1 MMNSRE
7 FNPDF
12 FTAQLEQILS
22 GLRQEIEHSIP
33 SPPLLQGGSEELDN
47 YIFEL
52 NSFYYR
58 SFTERLFPLYHSS
71 VQEEVS
77 RLLKLSRQESMVK
90 MDIMANIKRYAKLY
104 NQVKSILSICG
115 VSRENT
121 GQALLT
127 ISREQDHRA
136 VELLYTLKQLE
147 NEFIDLQ
154 ALFSRINTWLED
166 GELMFLV
173 QTHPAAISALQ
184 VVSSLDR
191 NNPLQ
196 ADAINRL
203 LVYLAY
209 PAKTLSRIQPRQ
221 DSKQISGIIEEMRK
235 RAPVFSRIPETETLI
250 NFYEVQVKSRIS
262 LYLDVIQ
269 LGLASE
275 QPELLNRSI
284 RDLENFLTGL
294 SKLIE
299 KAFPYTPALSG
310 AANLNNVLVDSVEKL
325 HDDTSNI
332 LKAITSITSELS
344 GSGEPDF
351 AYFSAKIQEI
361 LQPARSLL
369 KNAVTAKE
377 LTCFPELLAGLECGE
392 LQLSL
397 LTARIDLLNQKQE
410 HHNEVLKHL
419 LTIVN
424 MLDNYLNLLANIR
437 ADLERILA
445 PRNIS
450 RAWKEVN
457 VKVDRVPL
465 QKGQVFP
472 LDYLYLLDKHLVET
486 RLCQDGQEDNLIL
499 HEEGDLFIIR
509 VDELLEEEMPYL
521 VIAQKG

>member
-1 MMNSRE
+1 MDSKE

-12 FTAQLEQILS
+12 FTVKLEQVLS
-22 GLRQEIEHSIP
+22 ALRQEIEQFIP
-33 SPPLLQGGSEELDN
+33 SPSFEVIGEELDN

-58 SFTERLFPLYHSS
+58 SFTERLFPLYRSS

-77 RLLKLSRQESMVK
+77 QLLKLSRQETMVK

-104 NQVKSILSICG
+104 NQVKSILSICKA
-115 VSRENT
+115 SREDA
-121 GQALLT
+121 GQALLVV
-127 ISREQDHRA
+127 SREQDYRA

-147 NEFIDLQ
+147 NEFINLET
-154 ALFSRINTWLED
+154 LISRINTWLED

-173 QTHPAAISALQ
+173 QTHPAAIPALQ
-184 VVSSLDR
+184 MASSLDR
-191 NNPLQ
+191 NDPLQ
-196 ADAINRL
+196 ADAISSL
-203 LVYLAY
+203 LVYLTY
-209 PAKTLSRIQPRQ
+209 PAKTLSRVQPRQ
-221 DSKQISGIIEEMRK
+221 DSKQIGGIIEETRK
-235 RAPVFSRIPETETLI
+235 RSPVFSRTPETETLI
-250 NFYEVQVKSRIS
+250 NFYEVHVKTRIS
-262 LYLDVIQ
+262 LYLDAIQ
-269 LGLASE
+269 LGLNSE
-275 QPELLNRSI
+275 QPELLNRSVTN
-284 RDLENFLTGL
+284 LTNFLSGL
-294 SKLIE
+294 IMLLE
-299 KAFPYTPALSG
+299 KASPSTPVLSG
-310 AANLNNVLVDSVEKL
+310 AVNPNNMLAESVKKLNNDSINL
-325 HDDTSNI
+325 M
-332 LKAITSITSELS
+332 KAITSITSELS

-351 AYFSAKIQEI
+351 AYFSSKIQEI
-361 LQPARSLL
+361 LAPATSLL
-369 KNAVTAKE
+369 KNAIVAKE
-377 LTCFPELLAGLECGE
+377 FTCFPELLTGLNRAE

-397 LTARIDLLNQKQE
+397 LTGRIDLLNQKQE

>member
-1 MMNSRE
+1 MDNEE

-12 FTAQLEQILS
+12 FVTQLEQILAR
-22 GLRQEIEHSIP
+22 LRQEIEQSLP
-33 SPPLLQGGSEELDN
+33 SPSLDGMGEELDN

-58 SFTERLFPLYHSS
+58 SFAEELFPLYHSS

-77 RLLKLSRQESMVK
+77 RLLKLSRQETAVK
-90 MDIMANIKRYAKLY
+90 MDVMANIKRYAKLY
-104 NQVKSILSICG
+104 NQVKSVVAICQA
-115 VSRENT
+115 SRENV

-127 ISREQDHRA
+127 VSREQDHRA
-136 VELLYTLKQLE
+136 VELLYSLKQLE
-147 NEFIDLQ
+147 SEFINLE
-154 ALFSRINTWLED
+154 AVISTINSWLKD
-166 GELMFLV
+166 GELIFLM
-173 QTHPAAISALQ
+173 QTHPAAVPALQ
-184 VVSSLDR
+184 VFSSMDR
-191 NNPLQ
+191 NHPVQ

-209 PAKTLSRIQPRQ
+209 PAKILSRIQPRQ
-221 DSKQISGIIEEMRK
+221 DSKQIGGLIEEIRK
-235 RAPVFSRIPETETLI
+235 KEPVLPQRPETKVLTS
-250 NFYEVQVKSRIS
+250 FYEVQVKTQIS
-262 LYLDVIQ
+262 LYLDAIQ
-269 LGLASE
+269 LRLVSE
-275 QPELLNRSI
+275 QPELLI
-284 RDLENFLTGL
+284 HAIFDLENFLTGL
-294 SKLIE
+294 ITVIE
-299 KAFPYTPALSG
+299 RASPNTPALVRTSD
-310 AANLNNVLVDSVEKL
+310 LNNSRMVDKVNQL
-325 HDDTSNI
+325 HDDSSN
-332 LKAITSITSELS
+332 LVKAATSITSELS

-361 LQPARSLL
+361 LQPAQSLL
-369 KNAVTAKE
+369 KNAVTDQE
-377 LTCFPELLAGLECGE
+377 LTCFPELITGLKRTE

-397 LTARIDLLNQKQE
+397 LVTRIDLLNQKQE

-450 RAWKEVN
+450 RAWKELN
-457 VKVDRVPL
+457 IKVDRIPL

-472 LDYLYLLDKHLVET
+472 LDYRYLLDKHLVET
-486 RLCQDGQEDNLIL
+486 HLCQDGQEDNLIL
-499 HEEGDLFIIR
+499 HEEGDIFIIR